1 MNPRLKSS
9 WEAEKD
15 FSVLS
20 ASLPVLFTQANA
32 VGVWRRI
39 WAESSRFLSPHIGDS
54 PGGKRFSYISILF
67 SYLFFL
73 KCNWNETLSV
83 VCYTAGLTGKERE
96 G

>member
-1 MNPRLKSS
+1 MNLRLKSS

-15 FSVLS
+15 FNVLA

-39 WAESSRFLSPHIGDS
+39 WTESSRFLSPHIGGF
-54 PGGKRFSYISILF
+54 PGGKHSSHISTLF
-67 SYLFFL
+67 SYLFF

-83 VCYTAGLTGKERE
+83 VCYTAGLTEEERE

>member
-1 MNPRLKSS
+1 MNLRLKSS

-15 FSVLS
+15 FSVLG

-32 VGVWRRI
+32 VVWRRI
-39 WAESSRFLSPHIGDS
+39 WAESSRFLSPPIGGS
-54 PGGKRFSYISILF
+54 PRGKHFSYISILF

-83 VCYTAGLTGKERE
+83 VRYTAGLTGEERE